1 MKLVIQFIGLL
12 FLLVLSFFGSNY
24 MLDGDI
30 FISASISI
38 VLTVLMYFLVEQLT
52 KRKGE
57 IKKSR
62 FSAVGL
68 VLTLFYIILSIP
80 TLFLAIHALNVEIYA
95 KPEIQNYANEI
106 QRSNNEHIKFFS
118 KRNQE
123 QIQEAGLMIQ
133 NALEIYVHTKSE
145 NEKDSIKELLA
156 TPRFKINNLNAIN
169 QSNFKK
175 SSNHWIDAQNKKQ
188 DRLIDS
194 VRSLTNSVENNHF
207 RLVQNFS
214 RLNVVNSVKEL
225 ETMRNVNLN
234 QLNDALLRAGIDKNN
249 LAKLNDF
256 PVDISSFMNLWNR
269 YTPDCYWLLAPSL
282 LFILFLSL
290 PYFLTRTE
298 GTYLKHG
305 RKKRGESIKK
315 GGKPI

>member
-1 MKLVIQFIGLL
+1 
-12 FLLVLSFFGSNY
+12 

-30 FISASISI
+30 FISTSISI
-38 VLTVLMYFLVEQLT
+38 VLTVLMYFLIEQLT

-118 KRNQE
+118 KRNQK

-133 NALEIYVHTKSE
+133 NALEIYVHTESE
-145 NEKDSIKELLA
+145 NEKDSIKDLLA

-175 SSNHWIDAQNKKQ
+175 SSNHWIDAQNEKQ

-194 VRSLTNSVENNHF
+194 VRSLTNSVENNHLN
-207 RLVQNFS
+207 LVQNFS

-225 ETMRNVNLN
+225 ENMRNVNLN
-234 QLNDALLRAGIDKNN
+234 QLNDALLRTGIDKKN
-249 LAKLNDF
+249 LTKVKDF

-282 LFILFLSL
+282 LFVIFLSL

-298 GTYLKHG
+298 GTYLKPG
-305 RKKRGESIKK
+305 RKKGGETIKK